1 MNRIMQWQ
9 NIKLENGLKQLS
21 FSLSSEPIKGSYKI
35 VIQKQSGRNIE
46 HSFTVEE
53 FGMIL
58 EDWKGKVGAMSFS
71 LLGCESI

>member
-9 NIKLENGLKQLS
+9 NIQLENGLKQLS

-35 VIQKQSGRNIE
+35 VILKQSGIKTE

-53 FGMIL
+53 FGMIS
-58 EDWKGKVGAMSFS
+58 EDWEGKVGS
-71 LLGCESI
+71 